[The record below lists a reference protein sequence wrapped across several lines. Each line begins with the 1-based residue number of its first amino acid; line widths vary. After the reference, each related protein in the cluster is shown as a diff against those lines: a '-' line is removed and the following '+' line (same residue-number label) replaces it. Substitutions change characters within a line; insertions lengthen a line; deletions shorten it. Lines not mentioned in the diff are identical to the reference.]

1 MMQRGFW
8 KRLVQR
14 MRAKS
19 SARTRHSNEFTEYSP
34 PSKNRKRFRKF
45 VAFDPDND
53 VFHLMVVLTL
63 LFMVLYV
70 FGTSIPSW
78 YVLQEPVSNF
88 TSCTSADYY
97 VNKLEREARVTGETF
112 VSISS
117 SLWYV
122 KIQVFDS
129 ERTYSRYMPYVS
141 LTQIPSSRGLL
152 INPQPTRGLMCMIT
166 FTLLALGIVFAFRA
180 SLDPPGQIF
189 YGLSSLVIT
198 TGITAWLLIAMP
210 SGQDLTLSVAYD
222 LCIYKGTM
230 STSLF
235 LQMTTGACAI
245 IAFLFSCVLLH
256 LAVMTRVNYAKR
268 RKKEDFYDYD
278 I

>member
-1 MMQRGFW
+1 M
-8 KRLVQR
+8 QR

-19 SARTRHSNEFTEYSP
+19 RTSSRYSEDFSEYP
-34 PSKNRKRFRKF
+34 PDSKNRKRFRKWTP
-45 VAFDPDND
+45 FDPDNN

-70 FGTSIPSW
+70 VGTSIPSW
-78 YVLQEPVSNF
+78 YVLQEPVANF
-88 TSCTSADYY
+88 STCTSADFY
-97 VNKLEREARVTGETF
+97 VSKLERKARVTERTT
-112 VSISS
+112 VSVSS
-117 SLWYV
+117 SLWFV
-122 KIQVFDS
+122 KLHVFDS
-129 ERTYSRYMPYVS
+129 ERTFSRIMPYVS
-141 LTQIPSSRGLL
+141 VTQTPSSKGLL
-152 INPQPTRGLMCMIT
+152 INPQPTRGLMSMII
-166 FTLLALGIVFAFRA
+166 FTLLAFGIVFAFRA

-198 TGITAWLLIAMP
+198 TGITAWLLVAMP

-245 IAFLFSCVLLH
+245 ISFLFSCVLLH
-256 LAVMTRVNYAKR
+256 LALMTRIKNAKR
-268 RKKEDFYDYD
+268 RKDEVYYDYD